1 MWTVERNFVILW
13 ASGMRS
19 LALSTCAFN
28 HVAKSLRRA
37 DGGTDRSALQA
48 RASHSSLGYKPP
60 APKIVEMAG
69 SPAVDHGAVSDPK
82 LTSEGDHSVQAA
94 LEYPPL
100 TAAYL

>member
-1 MWTVERNFVILW
+1 MLQNLYDALTEAQIVQLYKRVRPIPRWVTSRPHR
-13 ASGMRS
+13 RS
-19 LALSTCAFN
+19 W
-28 HVAKSLRRA
+28 KW
-37 DGGTDRSALQA
+37 
-48 RASHSSLGYKPP
+48 
-60 APKIVEMAG
+60 AG